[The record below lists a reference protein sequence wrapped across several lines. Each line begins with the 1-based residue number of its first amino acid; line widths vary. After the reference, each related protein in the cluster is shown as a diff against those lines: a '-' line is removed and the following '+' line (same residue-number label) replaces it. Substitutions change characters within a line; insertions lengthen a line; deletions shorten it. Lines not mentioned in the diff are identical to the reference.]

1 MVSAASPIYWDRG
14 IKMTRRTQLALAA
27 SILTAAQATP
37 CAIAQSNEP
46 PSKTSEDYAD
56 DPSYQAAR
64 RLLEVFAASADNRE
78 TEDHRVEEEEELS
91 SDPWP
96 DAPDIGAWDHHYFIF
111 QGENYF
117 PIVDAY
123 VTPYVTLFSLEYGY
137 TPIGEENEDCGHTEH
152 GQKVEDGADEVRS
165 ASESALVGDAA
176 GAQADTRRY
185 GCPNT
190 LGQLWGS
197 GSQVMDK
204 DHNPLA
210 EQWFTDGTKAI
221 VSRGFPLHDED
232 RYEGDDPTDFVVVFS
247 GGPDRLSDPAIQ
259 PLRTPKMFVVD
270 YPVLRREAEDDSG
283 FEEGNTKPKKPYIPG
298 APELPIEV
306 FGQLKFEEQDESS
319 LEDAVYA
326 PIDAIAEQIEERLE
340 RFLADRAREAEF
352 LLVHRADPNL
362 SEQVAADRLRT
373 IRETLNPYGDVE
385 IVSFGQEMPICRTGD
400 ERCWSMNRSSILYII
415 QDE

>member
-1 MVSAASPIYWDRG
+1 M
-14 IKMTRRTQLALAA
+14 KHRTQLALAA
-27 SILTAAQATP
+27 SILTAVHATP

-46 PSKTSEDYAD
+46 PSETSEDYAD

-64 RLLEVFAASADNRE
+64 RLLEVFAASADNRA
-78 TEDHRVEEEEELS
+78 TEEQRAEDEEELS

-96 DAPDIGAWDHHYFIF
+96 DAPDIGEWDHHYFIF

-117 PIVDAY
+117 PIIDAY

-137 TPIGEENEDCGHTEH
+137 TPMGEENKDCGNAKD
-152 GQKVEDGADEVRS
+152 GQKVEDGAKEVRS

-210 EQWFTDGTKAI
+210 EQWFPDGTKAI
-221 VSRGFPLHDED
+221 VARDFPLHDED

-259 PLRTPKMFVVD
+259 PLRTPRMIVVD
-270 YPVLRREAEDDSG
+270 YPVLRRDTEEGGGLEEDD
-283 FEEGNTKPKKPYIPG
+283 ENRKKPYIPNT
-298 APELPIEV
+298 PELPITV
-306 FGQLKFEEQDESS
+306 FGRPLFEDEDENS
-319 LEDAVYA
+319 LEDAGYS
-326 PIDAIAEQIEERLE
+326 PIDAISERIEETLDQLLVE
-340 RFLADRAREAEF
+340 RAREAKF
-352 LLVHRADPNL
+352 LLVHRGDPNL
-362 SEQVAADRLRT
+362 SEQIAADRLRT

-385 IVSFGQEMPICRTGD
+385 IVSFGQEMPICRTSD